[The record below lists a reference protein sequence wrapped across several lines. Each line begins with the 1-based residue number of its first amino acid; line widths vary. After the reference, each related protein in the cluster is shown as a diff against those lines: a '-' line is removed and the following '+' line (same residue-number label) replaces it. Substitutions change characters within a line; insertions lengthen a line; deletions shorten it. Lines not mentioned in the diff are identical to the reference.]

1 MTYEPPFYSEGML
14 TRQEQDDFSIPGVP
28 NAFGLRP
35 SIYNYVRAGKRSMS
49 SQTPTLVTQDGRIRL
64 SLGGSGG
71 SRIVTAI
78 LDALVK
84 RLDWGYD
91 LAETVRSP
99 RVHHQ
104 LLPNIVSAESTVAR
118 EVVDGLTHRGHTVEM
133 YPMGSP
139 RSEIQA
145 VEWLDGHIYGMSDPR
160 KRGAASAY

>member
-1 MTYEPPFYSEGML
+1 M
-14 TRQEQDDFSIPGVP
+14 P

-35 SIYNYVRAGKRSMS
+35 SVFNYIKAGKRSMS
-49 SQTPTLVTQDGRIRL
+49 SQTPTIVAQNGTIRL

-84 RLDWGYD
+84 RFDWHYT
-91 LAETVRSP
+91 LEETIRSP

-104 LLPNIVSAESTVAR
+104 LLPNIVSAESTVA
-118 EVVDGLTHRGHTVEM
+118 EAVKAGLEDRGHKVES

-145 VEWLDGHIYGMSDPR
+145 VEWHDGLIYGMSDPR